1 MDPIV
6 VLILIGSIV
15 GPAILFVIKLVLF
28 TAAASVVASVIS
40 PTIVVKKD
48 DDHGQDNK

>member
-6 VLILIGSIV
+6 VLILIASIV
-15 GPAILFVIKLVLF
+15 GPAILFLIKLVLF
-28 TAAASVVASVIS
+28 TMAAGVVANAIS

-48 DDHGQDNK
+48 NDHGQK

>member
-15 GPAILFVIKLVLF
+15 GPAILFIIKLVLF
-28 TAAASVVASVIS
+28 TAAAAVVVNAFS
-40 PTIVVKKD
+40 PTVIVKKD
-48 DDHGQDNK
+48 DDHGQK